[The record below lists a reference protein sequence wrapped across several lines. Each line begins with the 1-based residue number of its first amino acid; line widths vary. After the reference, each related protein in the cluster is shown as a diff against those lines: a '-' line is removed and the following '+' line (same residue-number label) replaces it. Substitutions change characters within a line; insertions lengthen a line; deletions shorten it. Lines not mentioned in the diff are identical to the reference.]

1 MGIIMSRVYDRLFSR
16 DTRILMIGLD
26 AAGKTTL
33 LYKLKLGEN
42 VPTIPTI
49 GFNVESVEYRNL
61 HMTIW
66 DVGGQ
71 DRIRSLWKHYYHGTD
86 ALIFVVDSNDH
97 ERLAEARNELNAF
110 LSDSNMVDALVL
122 VFANKMDLPGA
133 LSGSAVAEA
142 MSLNSRRET
151 WYIQPL
157 SAVTSIGVTEGLE
170 WLSQQVKLRFAKP
183 RAGS

>member
-1 MGIIMSRVYDRLFSR
+1 MHSTPCSATRP
-16 DTRILMIGLD
+16 RILMIGLD

-42 VPTIPTI
+42 VTTVPTI
-49 GFNVESVEYRNL
+49 GFNVESVEYRYL

-66 DVGGQ
+66 D
-71 DRIRSLWKHYYHGTD
+71 HYYHGTD
-86 ALIFVVDSNDH
+86 ALIFVVDSNDR
-97 ERLAEARNELNAF
+97 EQLTEARNELHAV
-110 LSDSNMVDALVL
+110 LSDSDMVDPLVL

-142 MSLNSRRET
+142 MSLNSRREK
-151 WYIQPL
+151 WYIQPS
-157 SAVTSIGVTEGLE
+157 SAVTGVGVTESLE
-170 WLSQQVKLRFAKP
+170 WLSQQVKLRPDKP